1 MMNGYKASIK
11 KEFLLISRDIHTLL
25 VLFVMPMIF
34 ILIMSLAMRDAFGK
48 DSAVLIDGVISIE
61 TNTKLTNDFVK
72 NLSSIDGF
80 KWQKVANVQ
89 KEMKEQNLMVGVA
102 VKKDFGKDGVHID
115 IYFNREVNPSIMI
128 LLKQS
133 VIKASSSV
141 TMVDTIERLNPW
153 LSMEEKA
160 DIAKDKKI
168 FNEHYIGSQQK
179 RPTSVQQSVPAWLIF
194 SMFFI
199 IIPISNTFIN
209 ERNSGTLSRLA
220 VMNISSSKLLLSKI
234 IPYALINQ
242 IQFALMLIVGIYIV
256 PLFGGDSL
264 DIGGHYAELFLVGLV
279 LSFATI
285 SYALALAMMVKTAEQ
300 ATTIGG
306 LANIIFAAIGGVM
319 VPLFIMPSLMQNLAN
334 ISPMSWGLDAF
345 MAIFLHDGDIER
357 LTKPLIWLSIFGVV
371 MLLIAWYKLNKEI
384 KDAI

>member
-1 MMNGYKASIK
+1 MLNGYKASIK
-11 KEFLLISRDIHTLL
+11 KEFLLISRDVHTLL

-34 ILIMSLAMRDAFGK
+34 ILIMSLAMRDAFSK
-48 DSAVLIDGVISIE
+48 DSAVLIDGAISIE
-61 TNTKLTNDFVK
+61 QSNKLTNDFMK
-72 NLSSIDGF
+72 NLLSDDGF
-80 KWQKVANVQ
+80 KWQKVSNIQ
-89 KEMKEQNLMVGVA
+89 KAMMDKNLMVGVE

-115 IYFNREVNPSIMI
+115 VYFNREVNPSVMV

-133 VIKASSSV
+133 IIKASTSV
-141 TMVDTIERLNPW
+141 TMVETIERLNPW
-153 LSMEEKA
+153 LSMEEKV
-160 DIAKDKKI
+160 DIAKEKKI
-168 FNEHYIGSQQK
+168 FNEHYIGNEQK

-242 IQFALMLIVGIYIV
+242 IQFVLMLIVGIYIV
-256 PLFGGDSL
+256 PIFGGDSL
-264 DIGGHYAELFLVGLV
+264 DIGGHYLLLAIVGFV

-285 SYALALAMMVKTAEQ
+285 SYALALATMVKTAEQ

-306 LANIIFAAIGGVM
+306 LMNIIFAAIGGVM

-345 MAIFLHDGDIER
+345 MAIFLHDGNTTH
-357 LTKPLIWLSIFGVV
+357 LTMPLVWLSAFGAA
-371 MLLIAWYKLNKEI
+371 MLLIAWYRLNKEI
-384 KDAI
+384 KDTI